1 VSVVCLSVSE
11 PCVRV
16 GLMCVHARDRPT
28 KQKGFEELDKD
39 HDGRVTRLE
48 FTSGQKVIPV

>member
-1 VSVVCLSVSE
+1 VSFVCHCLYLSLVSAW
-11 PCVRV
+11 V
-16 GLMCVHARDRPT
+16 MCVYARDRPT

-48 FTSGQKVIPV
+48 FTFGHKVIPV